1 MKSLETIQKTFS
13 VFKIL
18 SKVAIIISFVVVGVS
33 ILGMSCAMVWEN
45 GGTVVGLEKDAMMS
59 MTETSS
65 FNEIICYMLS
75 DTVFALTDGILALFA
90 FLYFKA
96 ELEDGTPFTQNGA
109 ARIKRLGI
117 QTIVLPLVAEII
129 SEVIY
134 SCFGLKHANDWG
146 SGVAVVLGIT
156 LILASLVF
164 RYGAELEA
172 REKYYKE

>member
-1 MKSLETIQKTFS
+1 
-13 VFKIL
+13 
-18 SKVAIIISFVVVGVS
+18 
-33 ILGMSCAMVWEN
+33 
-45 GGTVVGLEKDAMMS
+45 MS

-75 DTVFALTDGILALFA
+75 DTVFALSD
-90 FLYFKA
+90 
-96 ELEDGTPFTQNGA
+96 
-109 ARIKRLGI
+109 GI